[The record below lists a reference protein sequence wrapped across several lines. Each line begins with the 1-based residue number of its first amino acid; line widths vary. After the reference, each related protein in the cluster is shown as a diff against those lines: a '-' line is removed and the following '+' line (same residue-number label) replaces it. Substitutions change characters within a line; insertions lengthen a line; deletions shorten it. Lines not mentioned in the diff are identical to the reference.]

1 METVDALIARMR
13 EADDDELETIKAE
26 LIAYAE
32 AHNKSE
38 VRERLEAAL
47 KQELLEVQWELEEVI
62 EALAP
67 PKKKAAPAPEP
78 PPDDPSSRPLRPS
91 EIELVYSDPRG
102 IRLYKSKVDDRWIV
116 SQIDPRVGQPVTYE
130 LPGSEGERIKMQ
142 LAGSPYWL
150 KEV

>member
-1 METVDALIARMR
+1 MGAGGGDRGPR
-13 EADDDELETIKAE
+13 PAE
-26 LIAYAE
+26 
-32 AHNKSE
+32 
-38 VRERLEAAL
+38 
-47 KQELLEVQWELEEVI
+47 EEGRPPPP
-62 EALAP
+62 AP
-67 PKKKAAPAPEP
+67 PPTPPHPAPPGRPGRAGGTPAPEP